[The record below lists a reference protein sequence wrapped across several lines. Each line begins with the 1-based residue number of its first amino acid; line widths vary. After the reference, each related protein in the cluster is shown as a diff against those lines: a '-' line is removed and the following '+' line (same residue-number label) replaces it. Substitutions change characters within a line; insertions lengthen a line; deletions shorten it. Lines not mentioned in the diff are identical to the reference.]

1 MSLQSVLEV
10 QVRQKSKFSDEH
22 IGQIRVPLSSLPLSK
37 KLRKNWYKL
46 AARPGKT
53 SSKIRGDILLTTC
66 FLSQWDSKDSANHSI
81 DIEPCE
87 QSNNHKML
95 RRTKSEYKNKTKNSP
110 KPDQKSKQK
119 SVFDRLR
126 KNKTDAFEECEDFVV
141 SVRTPESP
149 PTPSSNEKQSHL
161 FSSMSVDVTYTPTS
175 SPPNSSSDF
184 REMFSEA
191 THLERSGVMDLS
203 LVDSTTRLEMGRH
216 IFESTMNCEDGE
228 RGGEDIDVVSKIC
241 GCLDTCTYCS
251 CIQWNP
257 FTANT
262 IGTHV

>member
-149 PTPSSNEKQSHL
+149 PTPSSNERQSHL

-216 IFESTMNCEDGE
+216 MFESTMNCEDGE